1 MFEHIMVPVD
11 LHLTPEVERAL
22 NVTADLARHYGAR
35 VTLVSVTGS
44 VYTDAPHSK
53 VDAAPVLEG
62 LAAEMAGAGELTVET
77 KLVFSTDVPAEV
89 DKALNSAVEETG
101 ADLVIA
107 GSHVPNWVDY
117 LIGSH
122 AGKLASHSK
131 VSVFV
136 VR

>member
-11 LHLTPEVERAL
+11 LHLPEEVERAL
-22 NVTADLARHYGAR
+22 NVTADLARHYRAK

-53 VDAAPVLEG
+53 ADAAPVLAK
-62 LAAEMAGAGELTVET
+62 LAADMAGNGEVEVET

-89 DKALNSAVEETG
+89 DTALHNAVEETG

-107 GSHVPNWVDY
+107 GSHAPNWVDY

-122 AGKLASHSK
+122 AGKLAARSK